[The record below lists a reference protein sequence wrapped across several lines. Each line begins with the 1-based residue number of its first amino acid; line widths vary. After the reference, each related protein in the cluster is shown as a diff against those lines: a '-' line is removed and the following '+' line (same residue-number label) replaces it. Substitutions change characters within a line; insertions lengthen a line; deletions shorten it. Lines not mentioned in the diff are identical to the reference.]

1 MTIINAGQRFLRER
15 NKWSEFYD
23 HPCFVHG
30 GPFQSVKERQGNQA
44 ENVSHTG
51 LRRQRLEV
59 GGETKVAGIYGV
71 WWSRGEMGDQQQ

>member
-1 MTIINAGQRFLRER
+1 M
-15 NKWSEFYD
+15 
-23 HPCFVHG
+23 
-30 GPFQSVKERQGNQA
+30 KEREGAQA

-71 WWSRGEMGDQQQ
+71 WWSRGEMGDQQR